1 MILHKVLVLPVFT
14 GLVLA
19 GLGIAGGKAQAQS
32 VSFVCSTD
40 ANNVPT
46 TYAKT
51 PSGAVEVFKWASNY
65 FSAPYTP
72 MQRCIEVT
80 KRLNTSKPTQLSSG
94 KVNSYNVIC
103 IGSKCQANGSNI
115 LLTLK
120 PNQDPK
126 QVLYEIDQNRE
137 GAAGPSKQLGNDP
150 VTSNTRETNVTDN
163 DDGSVTLDL
172 SGYIDRAPKIPKNLE
187 SNSLPQQTSPAS
199 QPQNP
204 ATESPVNNTSTSKPG
219 KVW

>member
-1 MILHKVLVLPVFT
+1 MLKKVGFLRVFT
-14 GLVLA
+14 GLVFA
-19 GLGIAGGKAQAQS
+19 GLGLVGGDVQAQS

-40 ANNVPT
+40 SANVPT

-51 PSGAVEVFKWASNY
+51 PSGAVEVFKWSSNY

-103 IGSKCQANGSNI
+103 FGSKCEANGSNI

-150 VTSNTRETNVTDN
+150 VTSNTTETNVTDN
-163 DDGSVTLDL
+163 GDGSVTLDL

-187 SNSLPQQTSPAS
+187 NNSLPDETSPVS
-199 QPQNP
+199 NPQNP
-204 ATESPVNNTSTSKPG
+204 TPEAPVNNTSTSKPG